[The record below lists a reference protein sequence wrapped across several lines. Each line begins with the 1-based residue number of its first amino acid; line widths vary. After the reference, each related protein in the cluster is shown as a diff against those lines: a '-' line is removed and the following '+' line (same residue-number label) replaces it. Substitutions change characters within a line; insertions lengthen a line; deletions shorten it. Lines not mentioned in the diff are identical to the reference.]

1 LAFLLSLSKK
11 KSEEK
16 MDFELTEE
24 QKMFKDMARKF
35 AEQEI
40 LPTLKENERQ
50 EKFDPSIIQKLA
62 AQGLLS
68 PHIPQEYG
76 GLGLDYVT
84 SAIIWESLCMAS
96 LSVTQAAVS
105 GPIQPVTNLLDAGT
119 EEQKQKYI
127 PSVCRGESVMC
138 GAVVEPNAGSDS
150 SMIETSA
157 VRKGNHWVINGTK
170 IFITNGEIADVI
182 LFIAQ
187 TDKSMG
193 LKGLA
198 TFIVEKAT
206 PGLSSTPQK
215 GKISWRGGSEGT
227 IRFTD
232 MELPLESQVGEIG
245 RALRDAL
252 RGIDTA
258 RLFLA
263 AGSVGLAQSCL
274 EASIDYAKQ
283 REQFGKPIGGHQLIQ
298 EIIADMATR
307 IEASRWLTYRAAD
320 LKSRGIRHIKEMSYA
335 KYFATETALWVA
347 SQAVKIHGSFGTIDD
362 YPIGHHYQDAITA
375 TILGGTAQMHQL
387 TIGQQLLEM
396 AAFK

>member
-1 LAFLLSLSKK
+1 LSWSKK
-11 KSEEK
+11 KKEAK

-24 QKMFKDMARKF
+24 QKMFRDMARKF

-40 LPTLKENERQ
+40 SPPLKENERQ
-50 EKFDPSIIQKLA
+50 EKFDPSIIKKLA
-62 AQGLLS
+62 AQGLLA

-76 GLGLDYVT
+76 GLGLDYLT

-105 GPIQPVTNLLDAGT
+105 GPIQPASNLLDAGSD
-119 EEQKQKYI
+119 EQKQKYI
-127 PSVCRGESVMC
+127 LPVCKGESIMC

-157 VRKGNHWVINGTK
+157 VRSGDHWIINGTK
-170 IFITNGEIADVI
+170 IFITNGEIADVV

-198 TFIVEKAT
+198 TFIVEKDT

-227 IRFTD
+227 LRFTD
-232 MELPLESQVGEIG
+232 MKLPLENQIGETG

-274 EASIDYAKQ
+274 KASIDYAKQ

-298 EIIADMATR
+298 EIIADMATK
-307 IEASRWLTYRAAD
+307 IEAARWLTYRVAD

-362 YPIGHHYQDAITA
+362 YPVGHHYQDAITA

-396 AAFK
+396 AAFR

>member
-1 LAFLLSLSKK
+1 
-11 KSEEK
+11 

-24 QKMFKDMARKF
+24 QRMFQDMARKF

-40 LPTLKENERQ
+40 LPSLKENERQ
-50 EKFDPSIIQKLA
+50 ETFDPSIIKKLA
-62 AQGLLS
+62 SQGLLA

-84 SAIIWESLCMAS
+84 SAIIWESLCMTS

-105 GPIQPVTNLLDAGT
+105 GPIQPATNLLDAGT
-119 EEQKQKYI
+119 DEQKQKYI
-127 PSVCRGESVMC
+127 PQVCKGESIMS
-138 GAVVEPNAGSDS
+138 GAVVEPSAGSDS

-157 VRKGNHWVINGTK
+157 VRKGNRWIINGTK
-170 IFITNGEIADVI
+170 IFITNGEIADVV

-187 TDKSMG
+187 TDKTKG

-198 TFIVEKAT
+198 TFIVERDT
-206 PGLSSTPQK
+206 PGFSSTPQK

-227 IRFTD
+227 LRFTD
-232 MELPLESQVGEIG
+232 MELPLENQVGEIG

-263 AGSVGLAQSCL
+263 AGAVGLAQSCL
-274 EASIDYAKQ
+274 DASIKYSKE
-283 REQFGKPIGGHQLIQ
+283 RVQFGKPIGGHQLIQ

-307 IEASRWLTYRAAD
+307 IEAARWLTYRAAD
-320 LKSRGIRHIKEMSYA
+320 LKSRDIRHIKEMSYA

-362 YPIGHHYQDAITA
+362 YPVGHHYQDAITA

>member
-1 LAFLLSLSKK
+1 LSKK